1 MAKLLRYWPALAG
14 ALVGW
19 AAWGYGFTPLAALFF
34 LLWGTAR
41 NRKVAYLTALAYY
54 LAGSRVIPG
63 AAAVFFGEDTSL
75 LLGIGLWLVAAAL
88 LALPW
93 GLLHCAQGGLRN
105 AWRPFAALF
114 LVTVPPLG
122 FVGWLNPLLGT
133 SLILPGLGFVSLV
146 VGLVL
151 AIWLSLL
158 PARHC
163 SSWKSGL
170 IAALI
175 SLIGIAGQPSP
186 ASMPGWVG
194 LTTHEGKTP
203 EEMNDRMIRYS
214 RTQELIGAAVREEG
228 TKVVVLPEQ
237 FLGRFN
243 LDTERALQYLLGP
256 MLIERSAHALIG
268 AALPTGEG
276 KRTAN
281 VLMHFDGNQW
291 SPIKARFAVPVSMWK
306 PWADDS
312 TVINPLDLRLFEV
325 AGKTAHVSLCFED
338 YMLWLH
344 LGVFLS
350 NERPDLIIAAANGW
364 WVREGKA
371 QAIQD
376 EHINAWAR
384 IFSLPLVRALNAS

>member
-1 MAKLLRYWPALAG
+1 MAKLLRNWPALAG

-34 LLWGTAR
+34 LLWGAAP
-41 NRKVAYLTALAYY
+41 NREVAYLTALTYY

-63 AAAVFFGEDTSL
+63 AAAVFFGENTSL
-75 LLGIGLWLVAAAL
+75 LLGIGLWLVAAGL

-105 AWRPFAALF
+105 AWRPLAALC

-133 SLILPGLGFVSLV
+133 SLLLPGLGFVSLV

-158 PARHC
+158 PARRC
-163 SSWKSGL
+163 SRWKSGL
-170 IAALI
+170 IAV
-175 SLIGIAGQPSP
+175 LIGLIGLAGQPSP
-186 ASMPGWVG
+186 TSMPGWVG

-203 EEMNDRMIRYS
+203 EEMSDRMIRYS
-214 RTQELIGAAVREEG
+214 RTQELVESAVREEG

-256 MLIERSAHALIG
+256 MLAERSAHALIG

-276 KRTAN
+276 KQTAN
-281 VLMHFDGNQW
+281 VLMHFDGAHW

-306 PWADDS
+306 PWADDT
-312 TVINPLDLRLFEV
+312 TVINPTDLRLFEV
-325 AGKTAHVSLCFED
+325 AGQTAHVSLCFED
-338 YMLWLH
+338 YMFWLH
-344 LGVFLS
+344 LGVFMT
-350 NERPDLIIAAANGW
+350 NKRPEVIIAVANGW
-364 WVREGKA
+364 WAQDGKA

-384 IFSLPLVRALNAS
+384 IFKLPLVRSLNAS